1 MKKVLLAFCYHL
13 SILFGLFLLPVS
25 SSDASFTY
33 PRRRQLRKQEQ
44 ESSEKEG
51 WEGIFTTSDVRKF
64 NADINEDIFE
74 EIEDAINVKQTS
86 FINFRTTSCDK
97 SNPAEYEV
105 KFNLNRG
112 KCKNRCKRKTWCRGF
127 ESNKRLRGPVTCAL
141 FNVTPNPA
149 NQKKRVLCAQKASN
163 WTFHVMSDM
172 HACGGFSWYNLED
185 NKKKAR
191 WKDLTMVLTHIKVK
205 YGGADLVILPGD
217 QVSYGPLSLEYFTDR
232 IGENLS
238 QEEAVYKSLLNSSIA
253 TRSLFQEVGYDTVLA
268 TIGDHEIGGNR
279 GFSHIGL
286 PRSKLLTHPSHRQGF
301 ADGFNRN
308 EENEFIF
315 DQSFGEVLS
324 RPMGTR
330 YENTT
335 FAYVH
340 QNALFVTVD
349 AFELVGDGDQGYI
362 DLENGLGGE
371 GTVTCTVSGEH
382 LTWFESILSYAKY
395 NLAIRHIFV
404 QAHVPIIQ
412 PVRIVSSTG
421 QFFDSAEESDFWKIM
436 NKYGVDIYFAGDVHS
451 NTATKSSY
459 NGSNLVQ
466 VVSRGNAINNFLT
479 VDITEDIIDI
489 KIYNEYGEKRK
500 YNAQYNQ
507 AGHLTID
514 KSSDTVTK
522 MSSSGMLELLDL
534 KSVMVMFDFEEV
546 FPLGTRQVLAM
557 KSKEKDQLMVT
568 EIVIRNKLCKES
580 FFNYGAFGAQYDAQI
595 HNVRLVEGRNVG
607 KYAGLFDEESRFGVY
622 GGGPLGGGEIMSFGL
637 WFKTA
642 ETNREMVLFQ
652 YASCSTSPTAT
663 FPKVHIILALDNGIP
678 IVNLQPTIILKPSLK
693 LNLADDKWHHI
704 AISMPKK
711 SCLLSELEMYVDGL
725 KINTNVQGDRFIFYS
740 TGGRMNLGGFGYS
753 NSGFEDAYPGRG
765 AFIGVLDDFTLHARP
780 LAMRIDFP

>member
-1 MKKVLLAFCYHL
+1 
-13 SILFGLFLLPVS
+13 LLPV
-25 SSDASFTY
+25 SDASFTY

-51 WEGIFTTSDVRKF
+51 WVDVFTTSDVRKF

-86 FINFRTTSCDK
+86 FINFWGTCDK
-97 SNPAEYEV
+97 SNPAEYKV

-127 ESNKRLRGPVTCAL
+127 ESNKRPVTCAL

-149 NQKKRVLCAQKASN
+149 NQKKRVLCAQKATETLAPTHSASAQPSAQLSSIPSINPLHSAFPTWDTVSN

-172 HACGGFSWYNLED
+172 HACGVFSWYNLED

-191 WKDLTMVLTHIKVK
+191 WKDLTMVLTHIKEN

-217 QVSYGPLSLEYFTDR
+217 QVSYGDKPLEYFTNT
-232 IGENLS
+232 IGGNLS

-268 TIGDHEIGGNR
+268 TVGDHEIGGNR

-395 NLAIRHIFV
+395 NPAIRHIFV

-595 HNVRLVEGRNVG
+595 HNVTLVEGRNVG

-711 SCLLSELEMYVDGL
+711 KLFVVR
-725 KINTNVQGDRFIFYS
+725 IRNVC
-740 TGGRMNLGGFGYS
+740 
-753 NSGFEDAYPGRG
+753 
-765 AFIGVLDDFTLHARP
+765 
-780 LAMRIDFP
+780 